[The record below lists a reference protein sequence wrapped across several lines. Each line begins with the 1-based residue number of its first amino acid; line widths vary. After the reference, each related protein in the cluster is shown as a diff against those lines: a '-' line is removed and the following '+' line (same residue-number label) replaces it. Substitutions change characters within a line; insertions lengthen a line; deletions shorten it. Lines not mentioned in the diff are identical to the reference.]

1 MSSIKNVPKS
11 EEMREHHANGGSET
25 LSVLELLTM
34 LISSGNEEGT
44 TSQIALNLLKTFGG
58 NLAELFSATVEELS
72 HVEGMTFAKACKM
85 KAVFELGKRIVQ
97 TSRKER
103 PLLTSTDDV
112 VILVLCDMMHLKQE
126 ELRVILLDSK
136 NRLIRSQTVSVGSLD
151 SFLVE
156 PQDVFR
162 TAVAHAAASII
173 LVHNHLSGDPTPS
186 EHDIILTGELCMCGR
201 ILGIEILDHVIIGSL
216 DYVSMKHR
224 EVM

>member
-1 MSSIKNVPKS
+1 MSSRKNMLKS
-11 EEMREHHANGGSET
+11 ERSLEHHVDGRSET
-25 LSVLELLTM
+25 LSVLELLTV
-34 LISSGNEEGT
+34 LFSSGNEEE
-44 TSQIALNLLKTFGG
+44 TSPQIASNLLKAFGG
-58 NLAELFSATVEELS
+58 NLSELFSATIEELS
-72 HVEGMTFAKACKM
+72 HVEGITFAKACKM
-85 KAVFELGKRIVQ
+85 KAVFELGKRIVH
-97 TSRKER
+97 SSKEER

-112 VILVLCDMMHLKQE
+112 VILVLCDMMCLKQE

-136 NRLIRSQTVSVGSLD
+136 NRLIRIQTVSVGSLD

-156 PQDVFR
+156 PQDIFR

-186 EHDIILTGELCMCGR
+186 EHDIILTRELCMCGR
-201 ILGIEILDHVIIGSL
+201 ILGIEVLDHVIIGSL